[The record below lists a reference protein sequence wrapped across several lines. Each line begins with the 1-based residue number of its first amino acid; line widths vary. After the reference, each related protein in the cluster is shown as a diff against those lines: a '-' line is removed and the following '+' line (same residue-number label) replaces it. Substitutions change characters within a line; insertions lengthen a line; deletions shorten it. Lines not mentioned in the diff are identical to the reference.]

1 MLIRARFIIENR
13 GRLGDGEGRRE
24 DLAGQAGIKLDPFA
38 RELFAVPLAAA
49 ANRNYA
55 NYASWQF

>member
-1 MLIRARFIIENR
+1 MLNQVWSIIENVR
-13 GRLGDGEGRRE
+13 VSE
-24 DLAGQAGIKLDPFA
+24 DATGGFDPIGIKLDPFA
-38 RELFAVPLAAA
+38 RELFAVPLVAA